1 MYSHQKNLS
10 SLPLGRISCCKFN
23 VFNCICEKKGPFKK
37 MYIEKKKSHGNNFR
51 NGLFKWQFLRS
62 LHFPKNSS
70 TLLPSANK
78 SKITYIYTMYF
89 LHFYG
94 KKILLPVVNYFCKV
108 LLLQQQ
114 QNKSFF
120 FLKKKYFFA
129 TSKVLASLSRLAK
142 LGRTFTNRLK
152 I

>member
-1 MYSHQKNLS
+1 MFSTA
-10 SLPLGRISCCKFN
+10 FA
-23 VFNCICEKKGPFKK
+23 KKRGLFKK
-37 MYIEKKKSHGNNFR
+37 NVHGEKKKSHGNNFR

-120 FLKKKYFFA
+120 EKKKYFFA
-129 TSKVLASLSRLAK
+129 TSKVLASLSRLSK

>member
-1 MYSHQKNLS
+1 MKFVFSPQKS
-10 SLPLGRISCCKFN
+10 QQSTIRGISYCKFN
-23 VFNCICEKKGPFKK
+23 VFQLHLRKKGAFLKK
-37 MYIEKKKSHGNNFR
+37 MYMEKKKSHGNNFR

-70 TLLPSANK
+70 TLLPSAKK

-94 KKILLPVVNYFCKV
+94 QKILLPVVNYFCKV

-114 QNKSFF
+114 QNKSF
-120 FLKKKYFFA
+120 LKKSISLQHQKY
-129 TSKVLASLSRLAK
+129 SKPI
-142 LGRTFTNRLK
+142 GK
-152 I
+152 IRSDFHKSA

>member
-1 MYSHQKNLS
+1 MFSTA
-10 SLPLGRISCCKFN
+10 FA
-23 VFNCICEKKGPFKK
+23 KKRGPFKK
-37 MYIEKKKSHGNNFR
+37 KCTWRKKKSHGNNFR

-70 TLLPSANK
+70 TLLPSAKK

-120 FLKKKYFFA
+120 FKKKVFLRNIKSTCF
-129 TSKVLASLSRLAK
+129 SKPI
-142 LGRTFTNRLK
+142 GK
-152 I
+152 IRSDFHKSA

>member
-1 MYSHQKNLS
+1 M
-10 SLPLGRISCCKFN
+10 
-23 VFNCICEKKGPFKK
+23 
-37 MYIEKKKSHGNNFR
+37 EKKKSQGNNFR

-120 FLKKKYFFA
+120 FFEKSISSQHQKY
-129 TSKVLASLSRLAK
+129 LLL
-142 LGRTFTNRLK
+142 
-152 I
+152 

>member
-1 MYSHQKNLS
+1 MSPNYEICIPGRKMLVVYPQVVLVAANLMFS
-10 SLPLGRISCCKFN
+10 TAFA
-23 VFNCICEKKGPFKK
+23 KKRGLFKK
-37 MYIEKKKSHGNNFR
+37 KCTWRKKRSHGNNFR

-120 FLKKKYFFA
+120 FFEKSISSQHQKY
-129 TSKVLASLSRLAK
+129 LLL
-142 LGRTFTNRLK
+142 
-152 I
+152 